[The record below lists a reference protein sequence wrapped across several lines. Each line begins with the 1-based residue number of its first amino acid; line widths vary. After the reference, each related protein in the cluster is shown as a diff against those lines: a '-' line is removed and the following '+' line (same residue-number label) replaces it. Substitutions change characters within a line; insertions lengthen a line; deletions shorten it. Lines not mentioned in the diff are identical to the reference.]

1 MEFIHMFIKLTIG
14 FILFF
19 VLIRIIGQKIIGQ
32 YSPYHFITAIV
43 LSELLGN
50 SIYQREVTITEII
63 FAIVVWGCLLFI
75 IEYIF
80 QKSLTIR
87 QKLEGNPAILIRNG
101 QIDFEQL
108 KKSKLNL
115 NQLQSLLRQSETFS
129 IREVAF
135 AILEPNGSVSILKKS
150 AYQKTTLEDLNL
162 PNQTVYLPFT
172 IIRDGKLIKESLR
185 ELDKDEV
192 WLYRQLDIKG
202 IERMEKVLFA
212 EWLEGDGLFVVEK

>member
-1 MEFIHMFIKLTIG
+1 
-14 FILFF
+14 
-19 VLIRIIGQKIIGQ
+19 
-32 YSPYHFITAIV
+32 
-43 LSELLGN
+43 SELLGN

-115 NQLQSLLRQSETFS
+115 NQLQSLHRQSETFS

-135 AILEPNGSVSILKKS
+135 AILERNGSVSTLKRS
-150 AYQKTTLEDLNL
+150 AYQKTTLEDLNIR
-162 PNQTVYLPFT
+162 NQTVYLPVT

-202 IERMEKVLFA
+202 IER
-212 EWLEGDGLFVVEK
+212 

>member
-19 VLIRIIGQKIIGQ
+19 VLIRILGQKIIGQ

-87 QKLEGNPAILIRNG
+87 QKLEGNPDSQWANRL
-101 QIDFEQL
+101 
-108 KKSKLNL
+108 
-115 NQLQSLLRQSETFS
+115 
-129 IREVAF
+129 
-135 AILEPNGSVSILKKS
+135 
-150 AYQKTTLEDLNL
+150 
-162 PNQTVYLPFT
+162 
-172 IIRDGKLIKESLR
+172 
-185 ELDKDEV
+185 
-192 WLYRQLDIKG
+192 
-202 IERMEKVLFA
+202 
-212 EWLEGDGLFVVEK
+212 